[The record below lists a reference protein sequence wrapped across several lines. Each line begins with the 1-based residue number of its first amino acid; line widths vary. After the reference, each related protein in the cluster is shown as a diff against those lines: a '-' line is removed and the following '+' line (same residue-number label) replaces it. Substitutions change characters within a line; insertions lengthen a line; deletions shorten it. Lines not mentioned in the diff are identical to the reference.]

1 MASNKPGMAVRA
13 RPPAAAQRP
22 ALAVLPGGGREGAQT
37 AAVIDLGSNSWRL
50 VAYRYLQGGAWWRLG
65 QLQEPVRIAEGL
77 ARSSKLSA
85 NAVARGMETL
95 DMFARYCRARG
106 IEPGAVN
113 AVATSAIR
121 DAANGDDLRKRAEK
135 LTGFDIR
142 VLSAQQEADYGYLAA
157 VSSTT
162 LRDGTVLDLGG
173 GSMQLVAVRERRATA
188 FGSWP
193 LGAVRISERLLP
205 DARALSRKE
214 LKRARTAVRAEVAET
229 RWANEKGHRVVGM
242 GGAVRNLAAA
252 ALRASGLGD
261 AGVQG
266 DVLRAAELRELVA
279 ALARRP
285 ATARALPGIKPARAD
300 VILGAAL
307 VLEAML
313 DREGFDG
320 IEVTRAGL
328 REGVF
333 FATRL
338 RPEAEPLVADVRAA
352 SVRNLAVQCHADL
365 AHADHVAE
373 LAAQM
378 HDSLAA
384 EGVIAPAPDERELLW
399 AASMLHDVGMTIGY
413 DGHAAHSRY
422 VILNAGLAGFGPRE
436 VAVIAQIVRYHRKG
450 TPDLDDLRPL
460 AREGD
465 GELVQRCALLLRVAE
480 QLERGEGQSVHAA
493 RLVADRNGIRLL
505 LDGDDRLALWSLER
519 QLGDEAFRRVF
530 GRRLVVER

>member
-1 MASNKPGMAVRA
+1 MASIKSG
-13 RPPAAAQRP
+13 AAARVAP
-22 ALAVLPGGGREGAQT
+22 ASAALAVLPGREAEGAAQRSRT

-50 VAYRYLQGGAWWRLG
+50 IVYRYVRGGAWWRLG

-77 ARSSKLSA
+77 ARSNKLSA
-85 NAVARGMETL
+85 SAAARGLETL

-106 IEPGAVN
+106 IEPSAVD

-121 DAANGDDLRKRAEK
+121 DATNGDDLCTRAAE

-157 VSSTT
+157 VNSTT
-162 LRDGTVLDLGG
+162 LTDGTVLDLGG
-173 GSMQLVAVRERRATA
+173 GSMQLVAVRDRRATA

-205 DARALSRKE
+205 AARALSRKE
-214 LKRARTAVRAEVAET
+214 LKRARSAIRAEVAQT

-252 ALRASGLGD
+252 IQREHGLGA

-266 DVLRAAELRELVA
+266 YVLRAAELRELVA

-285 ATARALPGIKPARAD
+285 AAARALPGIKPARAD

-307 VLEAML
+307 VLEAVL
-313 DREGFDG
+313 DREPFDG

-338 RPEAEPLVADVRAA
+338 LSETEPLLPDVRAA
-352 SVRNLAVQCHADL
+352 SVRNLAVQCNADL
-365 AHADHVAE
+365 AHAHHVAE
-373 LAAQM
+373 LALQM
-378 HDSLAA
+378 HDSTAA
-384 EGVIAPAPDERELLW
+384 GSVIAPARDERELLW

-422 VILNAGLAGFGPRE
+422 VILNAGLAGYGPRE
-436 VAVIAQIVRYHRKG
+436 IALIAQIVRYHRKG
-450 TPDLDDLRPL
+450 TPDLDELWPL

-465 GELVQRCALLLRVAE
+465 RELVQRCALLLRVAE
-480 QLERGEGQSVHAA
+480 QLERGEGQSVREA
-493 RLVADRNGIRLL
+493 RLVADRHGIRLL
-505 LDGDDRLALWSLER
+505 LDGDDRLARWSLER

-530 GRRLVVER
+530 GRRLVVDR